1 MFALKRTFSPSAL
14 SHSQRCAVTAAA
26 AVSQPNSV
34 MLDFEDHKAVFKHK
48 TTWEL
53 VRGLLILRVCSV
65 NAFVDNS
72 LAVSEQNAFSSKI

>member
-1 MFALKRTFSPSAL
+1 MRALETADFKMFALKRTFSPLAL
-14 SHSQRCAVTAAA
+14 SHSQRCAVTAA
-26 AVSQPNSV
+26 VSPPNSV
-34 MLDFEDHKAVFKHK
+34 MLDFEDHKAVFRHK

-72 LAVSEQNAFSSKI
+72 LAVS